1 MRIIELTEET
11 KKDILER
18 LLKRSPS
25 SYRDFEE
32 RVNEILQNVKEN
44 GDAAVF
50 GYTKQFDGAEITA
63 ENVRVTKAELD
74 EAYESID
81 PGHWR
86 TSAATMRNRDSTA
99 GLTVQKMVRC
109 SDRR

>member
-44 GDAAVF
+44 GDAAVS
-50 GYTKQFDGAEITA
+50 T
-63 ENVRVTKAELD
+63 N
-74 EAYESID
+74 SI
-81 PGHWR
+81 
-86 TSAATMRNRDSTA
+86 
-99 GLTVQKMVRC
+99 
-109 SDRR
+109 